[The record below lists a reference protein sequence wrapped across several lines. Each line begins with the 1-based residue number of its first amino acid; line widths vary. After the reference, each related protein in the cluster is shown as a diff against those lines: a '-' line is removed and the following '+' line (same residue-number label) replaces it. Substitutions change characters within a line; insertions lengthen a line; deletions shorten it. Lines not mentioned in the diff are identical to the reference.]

1 MPATPTEITE
11 LLHPEPDAKAT
22 QPARP
27 VLKWAGGKGQLLAQ
41 YAPFWPTQIRDYY
54 EPFLGGAAVYFHL
67 HNSGLVNASERK
79 VFLSDSNR
87 ELINLYQQIQLGT
100 EPILSILER
109 HQKLHSES
117 YFYEVRAKDNRR
129 MPRRHRAARTIYLN
143 RTCFNGLYRV
153 NSKGGFNVPFG
164 RYTNPT
170 IVDAPRLLAAQ
181 SALQGAELS
190 FKDFAKAV
198 KKALPGDFVYFDPPY
213 VPLSS
218 SSSFT
223 AYAKGGFGPEEQQR
237 LAKVFR
243 ELAARGVQVMLSN
256 SETDAVRELYQGC
269 HIEVV
274 QANRMINSKA
284 DGRAPIAELVVLAN
298 IR

>member
-1 MPATPTEITE
+1 MPALPPPIPEIVLE
-11 LLHPEPDAKAT
+11 EPEKT
-22 QPARP
+22 SRSRP
-27 VLKWAGGKGQLLAQ
+27 ILKWAGGKGQLLQQ
-41 YAPFWPTQIRDYY
+41 YGSFWPKQVRDYY

-67 HNSGLVNASERK
+67 QNSGLVNANERG
-79 VFLSDSNR
+79 VYLSDSNR

-100 EPILSILER
+100 EPMLKILEK
-109 HQKLHSES
+109 HQKLHSEA
-117 YFYEVRAKDNRR
+117 YFYQVRAKDNRR
-129 MPRRHRAARTIYLN
+129 MSRRHRAARTIYLN

-153 NSKGGFNVPFG
+153 NSKGQFNVPFG
-164 RYTNPT
+164 RYTNPN
-170 IVDAPRLLAAQ
+170 IVDAPRLLAAH

-198 KKALPGDFVYFDPPY
+198 KTAQPGDFVYFDPPY
-213 VPLSS
+213 VPLST

-256 SETDAVRELYQGC
+256 SETEVVRELYQDC